1 MVGVGG
7 MGGGGDTVT
16 WKADLWRRDCG
27 CEVCAMT
34 GTHGNGFTENDDSWP
49 PSPLMTMTEWIANGW
64 FIVWKMGT
72 TCEPIYMEVSREM
85 GQDRT
90 GRQHDD
96 DKGAKPPPLR

>member
-1 MVGVGG
+1 MEVTRLRGRLIC
-7 MGGGGDTVT
+7 GDATV
-16 WKADLWRRDCG
+16 AG

-72 TCEPIYMEVSREM
+72 TCEPIYIEVSREM
-85 GQDRT
+85 GQDRQT
-90 GRQHDD
+90 
-96 DKGAKPPPLR
+96 A